1 MRPTLHRPPGQGNA
15 DGPAACV
22 RPADPSDDRGSAAV
36 EITLIAP
43 LLLLLLLLAVAM
55 GRTVSA
61 RIDVD
66 GAAQQAARAASLT
79 RDGTSARQAAQQA
92 ATTVLAGEG
101 RACTRIAVDT
111 DTSAFR
117 PGGLAQVTVTCT
129 TTLSDLGVPLPG
141 SHDST
146 GHAAVPIDTYI
157 GAAP

>member
-1 MRPTLHRPPGQGNA
+1 MRPTHHSPPGPGDQA
-15 DGPAACV
+15 GPTGGTGPVGRDA
-22 RPADPSDDRGSAAV
+22 DRGSAAI

-79 RDGTSARQAAQQA
+79 RDPASARRAAQEA
-92 ATTVLAGEG
+92 ATTALAGEG
-101 RACTRIAVDT
+101 RSCTLIAVDT
-111 DTSAFR
+111 DTAVFH

-129 TTLSDLGVPLPG
+129 ITLSDLGVPLPG
-141 SHDST
+141 THDST
-146 GHAAVPIDTYI
+146 GRAAAPVDTYI
-157 GAAP
+157 GVAP